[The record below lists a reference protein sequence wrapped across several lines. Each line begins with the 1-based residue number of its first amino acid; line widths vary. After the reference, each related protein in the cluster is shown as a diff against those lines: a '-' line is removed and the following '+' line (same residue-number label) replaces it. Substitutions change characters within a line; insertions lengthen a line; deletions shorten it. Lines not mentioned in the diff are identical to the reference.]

1 MEKQLNFADIEYGN
15 RRKVTKREEFL
26 NKMEAV
32 IPWGKWVSIIEPY
45 YPSGK
50 RGRRPQEIEKMLRMY
65 LLQNWFALSD
75 EGTEDAIYDS
85 YAMKQFMGLDFGLN
99 EQVPDATTL
108 CKFRKL
114 LNDHQIPELL
124 FAEVKEL
131 LSAEGK
137 MVHGG
142 TIVDATIISSPDSSK
157 NKKGEKDPEM
167 HTVRKGNK
175 WYFGMRSHIGVD
187 PLYGFVHTVVST
199 SANVSEV
206 KVAPRLLREDDK
218 VVYGDAGYLKMDRY
232 VEDDVERDYR
242 INIQAGTFK
251 LHHGD
256 GLAWREERKLEY
268 RKARTRSKVEF
279 VFHIVKDIFKWR
291 KARYKG
297 MYKNHCQANILYA
310 SANLYMLSKI
320 QSEPCH
326 G

>member
-268 RKARTRSKVEF
+268 RKSRTRSKVEF
-279 VFHIVKDIFKWR
+279 FST
-291 KARYKG
+291 
-297 MYKNHCQANILYA
+297 L
-310 SANLYMLSKI
+310 
-320 QSEPCH
+320 
-326 G
+326 